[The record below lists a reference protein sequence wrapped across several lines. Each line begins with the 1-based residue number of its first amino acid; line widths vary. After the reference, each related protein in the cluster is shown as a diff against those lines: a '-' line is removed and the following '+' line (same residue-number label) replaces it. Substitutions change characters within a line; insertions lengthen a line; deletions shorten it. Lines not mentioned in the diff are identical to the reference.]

1 MHHILKSIQGVNNQ
15 LILGSWLL
23 IFILVCLCFSTP
35 VSAYDIPVYGFNRA
49 PDGDSCMGVVLFGP
63 PSAPTSITSSTANT
77 EGDTLWD
84 CYDDIKKYISLDD
97 EDGDFQAIAQ
107 ESYIF
112 LERTPGKLGFKAFG
126 EFGCGHVIA
135 VNQDVFNNNN
145 NSAREAELIYWS
157 ASCKDGPNHTQTNH
171 DGDPPSDYQWVIQN
185 EIGLRVKTIRIG
197 AEEGNQPPPSHLLN
211 KYSLNELP
219 EGNSCRNV
227 ILWGKGGD
235 ELKSGSRQWF
245 CYDDFFKANQALYLP
260 GISDE
265 YDHFEG
271 YDSSKSDELQDARNN
286 YYVFI
291 EQRTNKCGNRI
302 LIHKDEFTNFE
313 NDSTYPIRGIVQ
325 DNNAHNTAPCKRYS
339 YKNDGLAI
347 IDIDPI
353 EQGLDRVDYVMESDV
368 IEQIKDEGKCD
379 GTAMSG
385 IWGDNLERR
394 DGTENKWECNAES
407 DRRKTESYKS
417 PNHDHRHREMDIDN
431 FYVFTEYLTELTEEN
446 VRKCGSRILIEKNSF
461 SSAVDKGFGFGIW
474 QDWKDKCDE
483 GPANGNKKSTL
494 VVIVLE
500 SPTGDTAVSGQ
511 NVVQGN
517 SSSSNPA
524 PQNCEVL
531 AGWLSWVICPLLEAA
546 TGILNWAETQAIDS
560 LRIDSSKYN
569 QPANQPA
576 VDEDQHYLYELWSTM
591 RDFVT
596 YAIIGTALFMI
607 ISTAFDIG
615 VFKNYTV
622 KKYLPKLVAGTI
634 FIQFSWILGDLM
646 IQGFTQLGDL
656 VASIIYGIAPTEL
669 RGWGLDKILGGGG
682 IGTDGLSIIA
692 VGGAA
697 WGWVLLLPVM
707 FTLAIGLFIAYL
719 FLVFRKILIIALLV
733 FGPIGLA
740 LWILPGNDR
749 AWRFYFKTFFYLL
762 LLYPVIVTIIA
773 FGKFF
778 SWLIIQTDW

>member
-35 VSAYDIPVYGFNRA
+35 VSADSTLVYKFNKA
-49 PDGDSCMGVVLFGP
+49 PDNAESCAGVVLSGP
-63 PSAPTSITSSTANT
+63 SLSRGGES
-77 EGDTLWD
+77 DVFLD
-84 CYDDIKKYISLDD
+84 CYDDIEKYISLRDAGGNLQVI
-97 EDGDFQAIAQ
+97 ERGK
-107 ESYIF
+107 YIF
-112 LERTPGKLGFKAFG
+112 LERTLSKFTGGFGDK
-126 EFGCGHVIA
+126 GCGHVIA
-135 VNQDVFNNNN
+135 VNQ
-145 NSAREAELIYWS
+145 SAFTGTTPSSQEADLIYWDE
-157 ASCKDGPNHTQTNH
+157 SCKDGALYYGVSQADRDLLITTVRIIPAANQFNLT
-171 DGDPPSDYQWVIQN
+171 PS
-185 EIGLRVKTIRIG
+185 
-197 AEEGNQPPPSHLLN
+197 
-211 KYSLNELP
+211 YSLNILP
-219 EGNSCRNV
+219 QNNSCRNV
-227 ILWGKGGD
+227 ILWGSGGD
-235 ELKSGSRQWF
+235 NLKSAPKPWF
-245 CYDDFFKANQALYLP
+245 CYDDFHQVNNAAVLTALP
-260 GISDE
+260 AGDSE
-265 YDHFEG
+265 HFQD
-271 YDSSKSDELQDARNN
+271 YDSLDSSELGDARDARNH
-286 YYVFI
+286 YYIFI
-291 EQRTNKCGNRI
+291 EQRDNACGNRI
-302 LIHKDEFTNFE
+302 LIHKDEFE
-313 NDSTYPIRGIVQ
+313 NNTTSQIRGIAQ
-325 DNNAHNTAPCKRYS
+325 DNKADPTSGCRRYRYNS
-339 YKNDGLAI
+339 GGLAVVNI
-347 IDIDPI
+347 KVPPERLNAI
-353 EQGLDRVDYVMESDV
+353 QYVMESASV
-368 IEQIKDEGKCD
+368 KQILDNETCD
-379 GTAMSG
+379 YTVFSG
-385 IWGDNLERR
+385 LGGDRLDTR
-394 DGTENKWECNAES
+394 GSTWECIDEDDDS
-407 DRRKTESYKS
+407 DPRRTTPYQS
-417 PNHDHRHREMDIDN
+417 PNNSHNPPLDTN
-431 FYVFTEYLTELTEEN
+431 AFYVFTEYRD
-446 VRKCGSRILIEKNSF
+446 VFDKCGSRILINKNSF
-461 SSAVDKGFGFGIW
+461 SAAIDKGFVFGIW
-474 QDWKDKCDE
+474 QDWDDDCDK
-483 GPANGNKKSTL
+483 GPANTSRKSTL
-494 VVIVLE
+494 VTIGLE
-500 SPTGDTAVSGQ
+500 SPPSDSTDPPNNLASPSDSTASPS
-511 NVVQGN
+511 NLAPLQGN

-531 AGWLSWVICPLLEAA
+531 AGWLSWTICPLLEAA

-576 VDEDQHYLYELWSTM
+576 VDNDPHYLYELWSTM

-682 IGTDGLSIIA
+682 IETDGLSIIA
-692 VGGAA
+692 VGGAV